1 MNGGLGNRPAF
12 SLAPFPGGVGAHVR
26 RDISALL
33 ECRPTLLSEYPMT
46 EGDEA
51 LLWTIPW
58 EGTQAEALLLNRLN
72 PLYIEV
78 CRRIRLRCGQTAT
91 YTGCAPLP
99 GRPV

>member
-1 MNGGLGNRPAF
+1 M
-12 SLAPFPGGVGAHVR
+12 H
-26 RDISALL
+26 
-33 ECRPTLLSEYPMT
+33 PMT

-78 CRRIRLRCGQTAT
+78 CRRIRLRCGPDGDLYGVRAT
-91 YTGCAPLP
+91 SGAARIV
-99 GRPV
+99 GKEAKG